1 MAYFGEIREL
11 TCGKCD
17 VCRLSKKSQ
26 LTTIQTSELIKKLKE
41 ITVNKNLDLETILS
55 SFGAFEEGQIITVI
69 RWLLDNEYLTK
80 INQKYTWTKNQA

>member
-1 MAYFGEIREL
+1 M
-11 TCGKCD
+11 
-17 VCRLSKKSQ
+17 
-26 LTTIQTSELIKKLKE
+26 
-41 ITVNKNLDLETILS
+41 NKNLDLETILS